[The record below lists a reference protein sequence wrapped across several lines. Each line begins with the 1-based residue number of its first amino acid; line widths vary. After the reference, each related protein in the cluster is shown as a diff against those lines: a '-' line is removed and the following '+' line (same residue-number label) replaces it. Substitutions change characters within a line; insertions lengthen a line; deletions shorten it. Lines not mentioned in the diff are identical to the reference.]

1 VGEITGGGGGD
12 TEEELLKRLELE
24 DTYMEEGKDM

>member
-1 VGEITGGGGGD
+1 VGEITGGGD